1 MTFQLPDKD
10 DFCHHTGF
18 EKKCLALVAG
28 GICKRWRF
36 LPGVDVFSGLAREQW
51 GCIDNLV
58 LQLQGESN
66 RQANGA
72 HETVVQLREMVT
84 NAEYRRAQIE
94 TNSEDQIKAIEAQS

>member
-10 DFCHHTGF
+10 ALCHHTGF
-18 EKKCLALVAG
+18 EKLCSELVTSQK
-28 GICKRWRF
+28 CKRWRF
-36 LPGVDVFSGLAREQW
+36 LPGVDVFSGEPRQQW
-51 GCIDNLV
+51 GCTDDLV
-58 LQLQGESN
+58 LQLQGEAN

-94 TNSEDQIKAIEAQS
+94 NSGETPKAIEAQS